1 MRSYITE
8 TLGTFILI
16 FCGTGAIVIN
26 QQTGGSIGHMGITI
40 TFGLLVMTLIYAFGN
55 ISGAHFN
62 PAVSI
67 AFTVARKFP
76 ANKLVPYIFSQL
88 LGAVMA
94 SFFLK
99 LLFPQNEMLGGTLPS
114 GTEIQSFILEIFL
127 AFFLMLVIL
136 NVAHGSSEQGLFA
149 GIAIGSTVLLEAM
162 FAGPISGAS
171 MNPVRSIAPAL
182 VSGHFEH
189 LWIYIVAPI
198 VGVISAVPVWKFI
211 SNKNQTSS

>member
-1 MRSYITE
+1 MRKYITE

-114 GTEIQSFILEIFL
+114 GTEMQSFILEIFL

-162 FAGPISGAS
+162 FAGPVSGAS

-182 VSGHFEH
+182 VSGHLEH

-198 VGVISAVPVWKFI
+198 VGAIAAVPVWKFI

>member
-8 TLGTFILI
+8 LLGTFILV

-26 QQTGGSIGHMGITI
+26 QQTGGSIGHLGISLTV
-40 TFGLLVMTLIYAFGN
+40 GLLVMTLIYALGN

-67 AFTVARKFP
+67 AFTVSRKFP

-88 LGAVMA
+88 IGAVMA
-94 SFFLK
+94 SLFLK
-99 LLFPQNEMLGGTLPS
+99 LLFPQNEILGGTSPV

-136 NVAHGSSEQGLFA
+136 NVAHGSREQGMFA
-149 GIAIGSTVLLEAM
+149 GLAIGSTVLLEAL

-171 MNPVRSIAPAL
+171 MNPVRSFAPAL
-182 VSGHFEH
+182 VSGHLEH

-198 VGVISAVPVWKFI
+198 VGAIAAVPVWNYI
-211 SNKNQTSS
+211 SNRNQTSS

>member
-1 MRSYITE
+1 MRSYLTE
-8 TLGTFILI
+8 ALGTFILI

-26 QQTGGSIGHMGITI
+26 QQTGGSIGHLGISI

-67 AFTVARKFP
+67 AFTVARKFSII
-76 ANKLVPYIFSQL
+76 KLVPYIFSQL
-88 LGAVMA
+88 AGAVMA
-94 SFFLK
+94 SFLLK

-114 GTEIQSFILEIFL
+114 GLEMQSFILEVFL

-182 VSGHFEH
+182 VSGHLEH

-198 VGVISAVPVWKFI
+198 IGAIVAVPVWKFI
-211 SNKNQTSS
+211 SINNQSSS

>member
-8 TLGTFILI
+8 ALGTFILI

-26 QQTGGSIGHMGITI
+26 QQTGGSIGHLGISI

-67 AFTVARKFP
+67 AFTVARKFS
-76 ANKLVPYIFSQL
+76 AKKIAPYIFSQL
-88 LGAVMA
+88 IGAVMA

-99 LLFPQNEMLGGTLPS
+99 LLFPQNDMLGGTWPL
-114 GTEIQSFILEIFL
+114 GTEMQSFILEIFL

-136 NVAHGSSEQGLFA
+136 NVAHGSREQGLFA
-149 GIAIGSTVLLEAM
+149 GMAIGSTVLLEAM

-171 MNPVRSIAPAL
+171 MNPARSIAPAL
-182 VSGHFEH
+182 VSGHLEH
-189 LWIYIVAPI
+189 LWIYIIAPI
-198 VGVISAVPVWKFI
+198 LGAILAVPVWNFI
-211 SNKNQTSS
+211 SNNHQTSS

>member
-26 QQTGGSIGHMGITI
+26 QQTGGVIGHLGIAL

-99 LLFPQNEMLGGTLPS
+99 ILFPQNEMLGGTLPS
-114 GTEIQSFILEIFL
+114 GTEMQSFILEIFL

-162 FAGPISGAS
+162 FAGPVSGAS

-182 VSGHFEH
+182 VSGHLEH

-198 VGVISAVPVWKFI
+198 VGAIAAVPVWKFI

>member
-8 TLGTFILI
+8 ILGTFILI

-26 QQTGGSIGHMGITI
+26 QQTGGVIGHLGIAL

-67 AFTVARKFP
+67 AFTLARKFP
-76 ANKLVPYIFSQL
+76 VKKLVPYIFSQL
-88 LGAVMA
+88 VGAVMA

-99 LLFPQNEMLGGTLPS
+99 LSFPQNEMFGGTLPAGS
-114 GTEIQSFILEIFL
+114 EMQSFILEVFL
-127 AFFLMLVIL
+127 TFFLMLVIL
-136 NVAHGSSEQGLFA
+136 NVAHGSREQGLFA
-149 GIAIGSTVLLEAM
+149 GMAIGSTVLLEAL

-182 VSGHFEH
+182 VSGHLEH

-198 VGVISAVPVWKFI
+198 VGAIAAVPVWNYI
-211 SNKNQTSS
+211 SNKNQSSS

>member
-1 MRSYITE
+1 MRNYITE

-198 VGVISAVPVWKFI
+198 VGVIAAVPVWKFI

>member
-198 VGVISAVPVWKFI
+198 VGAIAAVPVWKFI

>member
-1 MRSYITE
+1 MRSYLTE

-26 QQTGGSIGHMGITI
+26 QQTGGVIGHLGIAL

-99 LLFPQNEMLGGTLPS
+99 ILFPQNEMLGGTLPS

-149 GIAIGSTVLLEAM
+149 GIAIGSTVLLEAL

-182 VSGHFEH
+182 VSGHLEH

-198 VGVISAVPVWKFI
+198 IGAILAVPVWKFI

>member
-8 TLGTFILI
+8 VLGTFILI

-26 QQTGGSIGHMGITI
+26 QQTGGTVGHIGISI
-40 TFGLLVMTLIYAFGN
+40 TFGLAVMTLIYAFGN

-67 AFTVARKFP
+67 AFTVARKFSVK
-76 ANKLVPYIFSQL
+76 KLIPYIFSQL
-88 LGAVMA
+88 LGATLA
-94 SFFLK
+94 SCLLK
-99 LLFPQNEMLGGTLPS
+99 LLFPQNEMLGSTLPS
-114 GTEIQSFILEIFL
+114 GSEIQSFIIEIFL

-149 GIAIGSTVLLEAM
+149 GIAIGSTILLEAM

-171 MNPVRSIAPAL
+171 MNPARSIAPAL
-182 VSGHFEH
+182 VSGHSEH

-198 VGVISAVPVWKFI
+198 IGAILAVPVWNFI
-211 SNKNQTSS
+211 SNHRQTSS

>member
-114 GTEIQSFILEIFL
+114 GTEMQSFIIEIFL

-182 VSGHFEH
+182 VSGHLEH

-198 VGVISAVPVWKFI
+198 IGAILAVPVWKFI

>member
-1 MRSYITE
+1 MKSYITE
-8 TLGTFILI
+8 ALGTFILI

-26 QQTGGSIGHMGITI
+26 QQTGGSIGHLGISI

-67 AFTVARKFP
+67 AFTVARKFTIK
-76 ANKLVPYIFSQL
+76 KLVPYIFSQL
-88 LGAVMA
+88 LGAVLA

-99 LLFPQNEMLGGTLPS
+99 LLFPQNDMLGGTWPS
-114 GTEIQSFILEIFL
+114 GTEMQSFILEIFL

-149 GIAIGSTVLLEAM
+149 GIAIGSTVLLEAL

-182 VSGHFEH
+182 VSGHLEH
-189 LWIYIVAPI
+189 LWIYIIAPI
-198 VGVISAVPVWKFI
+198 IGAIVAVPVWNFI
-211 SNKNQTSS
+211 SNHHQTSS

>member
-26 QQTGGSIGHMGITI
+26 QQTGGVIGHLGIAI

-99 LLFPQNEMLGGTLPS
+99 ILFPQNEMLGGTLPS
-114 GTEIQSFILEIFL
+114 GTEMQSFILEIFL

-162 FAGPISGAS
+162 FAGPVSGAS

-182 VSGHFEH
+182 VSGHLEH

-198 VGVISAVPVWKFI
+198 VGAIAAVPVWKFI

>member
-55 ISGAHFN
+55 ISGAHLN

-94 SFFLK
+94 SFILK

-114 GTEIQSFILEIFL
+114 GTELQSFILEIFL

-136 NVAHGSSEQGLFA
+136 NVAHGGREQGLFA

-182 VSGHFEH
+182 VSGHLEH

-198 VGVISAVPVWKFI
+198 IGAILAVPVWKFI
-211 SNKNQTSS
+211 SNHHQTLS

>member
-55 ISGAHFN
+55 ISGAHLN

-94 SFFLK
+94 SFILK

-114 GTEIQSFILEIFL
+114 GTEMQSFILEIFL

-136 NVAHGSSEQGLFA
+136 NVAHGSREQGLFA

-162 FAGPISGAS
+162 FAGPVSGAS

-182 VSGHFEH
+182 VSGHLEH

-198 VGVISAVPVWKFI
+198 VGAIAAVPVWKFI

>member
-55 ISGAHFN
+55 ISGAHLN

-94 SFFLK
+94 SFILK

-114 GTEIQSFILEIFL
+114 GTEMQSFILEIFL

-182 VSGHFEH
+182 VSGHLEH

-198 VGVISAVPVWKFI
+198 VGAIAAVPVWKFI

>member
-8 TLGTFILI
+8 ILGTFILI

-114 GTEIQSFILEIFL
+114 GTEMQSFILEIFL

-162 FAGPISGAS
+162 FAGPVSGAS

-182 VSGHFEH
+182 VSGHLEH

-198 VGVISAVPVWKFI
+198 VGAIAAVPVWKFI

>member
-1 MRSYITE
+1 MRSYLTE
-8 TLGTFILI
+8 ALGTFILI

-26 QQTGGSIGHMGITI
+26 QQTGGSIGHLGISI

-67 AFTVARKFP
+67 AFTVARKFSII
-76 ANKLVPYIFSQL
+76 KLVPYIFSQL
-88 LGAVMA
+88 AGAVMA
-94 SFFLK
+94 SFLLK

-114 GTEIQSFILEIFL
+114 GLEMQSFILEVFL

-182 VSGHFEH
+182 VSGHLEH

-198 VGVISAVPVWKFI
+198 IGAILAVPVWKFI

>member
-99 LLFPQNEMLGGTLPS
+99 ILFPQNEMLGGTLPS
-114 GTEIQSFILEIFL
+114 GTEMQSFILEIFL

-162 FAGPISGAS
+162 FAGPVSGAS

-182 VSGHFEH
+182 VSGHLEH

-198 VGVISAVPVWKFI
+198 VGAIAAVPVWKFI

>member
-8 TLGTFILI
+8 ILGTFILI

-26 QQTGGSIGHMGITI
+26 QQTGGSIGHLGISLTV
-40 TFGLLVMTLIYAFGN
+40 GLLVMTLIYALGN

-88 LGAVMA
+88 IGAVMA

-99 LLFPQNEMLGGTLPS
+99 LLFPQNEMLGGTSPV

-136 NVAHGSSEQGLFA
+136 NVSHGSREQGMFA
-149 GIAIGSTVLLEAM
+149 GLAIGSTVLLEAL
-162 FAGPISGAS
+162 FAGPVSGAS

-182 VSGHFEH
+182 VSGHLEH
-189 LWIYIVAPI
+189 LWIYVVAPI
-198 VGVISAVPVWKFI
+198 LGANAAVPVWNYI
-211 SNKNQTSS
+211 SNKNQISS

>member
-1 MRSYITE
+1 MRSYLTE
-8 TLGTFILI
+8 ALGTFILI

-26 QQTGGSIGHMGITI
+26 QQTGGSIGHLGISI

-67 AFTVARKFP
+67 AFTVARKFSII
-76 ANKLVPYIFSQL
+76 KLVPYIFSQL
-88 LGAVMA
+88 AGAVMA
-94 SFFLK
+94 SFLLK

-114 GTEIQSFILEIFL
+114 GLEMQSFILEVFL

-182 VSGHFEH
+182 VSGHLEH

-198 VGVISAVPVWKFI
+198 IGAIVAVPVWKFI
-211 SNKNQTSS
+211 SINNQTST

>member
-26 QQTGGSIGHMGITI
+26 QQTGGVIGHLGIAL

-99 LLFPQNEMLGGTLPS
+99 ILFPQNEMLGGTLPS

-149 GIAIGSTVLLEAM
+149 GIAIGSTVLLEAL

-182 VSGHFEH
+182 VSGHLEH

-198 VGVISAVPVWKFI
+198 IGAILAVPVWKFI

>member
-114 GTEIQSFILEIFL
+114 GTEMQSFIIEIFL

-182 VSGHFEH
+182 VSGHLEH
-189 LWIYIVAPI
+189 LWIYILAPI
-198 VGVISAVPVWKFI
+198 IGAILAVPVWKFI

>member
-198 VGVISAVPVWKFI
+198 VGVIAAVPVWKFI

>member
-182 VSGHFEH
+182 VSGHLEH

-198 VGVISAVPVWKFI
+198 VGAIAAVPVWKFI

>member
-1 MRSYITE
+1 MRNYITE

-114 GTEIQSFILEIFL
+114 GTEMQSFILEIFL

-198 VGVISAVPVWKFI
+198 VGVIAAVPVWKFI

>member
-1 MRSYITE
+1 MRNYITE
-8 TLGTFILI
+8 ALGTFVLI

-26 QQTGGSIGHMGITI
+26 QQTGGTIGHIGIAI
-40 TFGLLVMTLIYAFGN
+40 TFGLVVMTLIYAFGN

-67 AFTVARKFP
+67 AFTVARKFSVK
-76 ANKLVPYIFSQL
+76 KLVPYIFSQL

-94 SFFLK
+94 SCLLK

-114 GTEIQSFILEIFL
+114 GSEMQSFILEVFL

-149 GIAIGSTVLLEAM
+149 GIAIGSTILLEAM
-162 FAGPISGAS
+162 FAGPVSGAS
-171 MNPVRSIAPAL
+171 INPVRSIAPAL
-182 VSGHFEH
+182 VSGHLEH

-198 VGVISAVPVWKFI
+198 IGAILAVPVWNFI
-211 SNKNQTSS
+211 SNHHHTSS

>member
-99 LLFPQNEMLGGTLPS
+99 LLFSQNEMLGGTLPS
-114 GTEIQSFILEIFL
+114 GTEMQSFIIEIFL

-182 VSGHFEH
+182 VSGHLEH
-189 LWIYIVAPI
+189 LWIYILAPI
-198 VGVISAVPVWKFI
+198 IGAILAVPVWKFI

>member
-26 QQTGGSIGHMGITI
+26 QQTGGVIGHLGIAL

-114 GTEIQSFILEIFL
+114 GTEMQSFILEIFL

-162 FAGPISGAS
+162 FAGPVSGAS

-182 VSGHFEH
+182 VSGHLEH

-198 VGVISAVPVWKFI
+198 VGAIAAVPVWKFI

>member
-1 MRSYITE
+1 MRNYITE

-198 VGVISAVPVWKFI
+198 VGAIAAVPVWKFI

>member
-8 TLGTFILI
+8 AIGTFILI
-16 FCGTGAIVIN
+16 FCGTGAVVIN
-26 QQTGGSIGHMGITI
+26 QQTGGSIGHLGISI

-67 AFTVARKFP
+67 AFTVARKFS
-76 ANKLVPYIFSQL
+76 AKKIAPYIFSQL

-94 SFFLK
+94 SCLLK
-99 LLFPQNEMLGGTLPS
+99 FLFPQNEMLGSTLPAGS
-114 GTEIQSFILEIFL
+114 EIQTFILEIFL

-149 GIAIGSTVLLEAM
+149 GIAIGSTILLEAM

-171 MNPVRSIAPAL
+171 MNPARSIAPAL
-182 VSGHFEH
+182 VSGHLEH

-198 VGVISAVPVWKFI
+198 LGAILAVPVWNFI
-211 SNKNQTSS
+211 SNHRQTSS

>member
-8 TLGTFILI
+8 ALGTFILI

-99 LLFPQNEMLGGTLPS
+99 LLFSQNEMLGGTLPS

-162 FAGPISGAS
+162 FAGPVSGAS

-182 VSGHFEH
+182 VSGHLEH

-198 VGVISAVPVWKFI
+198 VGAIAAVPVWKFI

>member
-1 MRSYITE
+1 MRNYITE

-127 AFFLMLVIL
+127 AFFLILVIL

-198 VGVISAVPVWKFI
+198 VGAIAAVPVWKFI

>member
-26 QQTGGSIGHMGITI
+26 QQTGGVIGHLGIAL

-99 LLFPQNEMLGGTLPS
+99 ILFPQNEMLGGTLPS

-182 VSGHFEH
+182 VSGHLEH

-198 VGVISAVPVWKFI
+198 IGAILAVPVWKFI

>member
-8 TLGTFILI
+8 ILGTFILI

-26 QQTGGSIGHMGITI
+26 QQTGGSIGHIGIAI
-40 TFGLLVMTLIYAFGN
+40 TSGLVVMTLIYAFGN

-67 AFTVARKFP
+67 AFTIARKFP
-76 ANKLVPYIFSQL
+76 VNKLVPYIFSQL
-88 LGAVMA
+88 LGALMA

-99 LLFPQNEMLGGTLPS
+99 LLFPQNETFVGTLPS
-114 GTEIQSFILEIFL
+114 GSEMQSFILEIFL
-127 AFFLMLVIL
+127 AFFLMIVIL
-136 NVAHGSSEQGLFA
+136 TVAHGSREQGMFA
-149 GIAIGSTVLLEAM
+149 GMAIGSTVLLEVI
-162 FAGPISGAS
+162 FAGPVSGAS

-182 VSGHFEH
+182 VSGHLEH

-198 VGVISAVPVWKFI
+198 VGAIVAVPVWNYI
-211 SNKNQTSS
+211 SNKNLSSS

>member
-1 MRSYITE
+1 MRNYITE

-182 VSGHFEH
+182 VSGHLEH

-198 VGVISAVPVWKFI
+198 VGAIAAVPVWKFI

>member
-182 VSGHFEH
+182 VSGHLEH

-198 VGVISAVPVWKFI
+198 IGAILAVPVWKFI